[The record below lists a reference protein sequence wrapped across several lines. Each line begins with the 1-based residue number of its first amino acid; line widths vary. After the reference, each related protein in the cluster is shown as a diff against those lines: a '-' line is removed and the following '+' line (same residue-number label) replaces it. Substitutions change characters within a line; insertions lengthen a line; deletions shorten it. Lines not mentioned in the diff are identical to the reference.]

1 MEFLCSFLRRHLA
14 GKPVVAAPNVR
25 CILRLNEQVCINIC
39 DLMIAIGLNI
49 DHVSFFLQ
57 KKGWINLYYHCVPFF
72 CCYRIIGTIKY

>member
-1 MEFLCSFLRRHLA
+1 MEFLRSFLRRHLA

-39 DLMIAIGLNI
+39 DLMIARLEHRSCFILFTKERL
-49 DHVSFFLQ
+49 D
-57 KKGWINLYYHCVPFF
+57 NLYYHCVPFF